1 MTRTR
6 TALTSLVLSLATVAL
21 LASAS
26 ARELGGELRRDY
38 AEAAFGREGEQAPP
52 PVTPI
57 TTANSVGTGP
67 LDRLYFRSI
76 GPATPSGRVDDFAV
90 LESDPTTFYVA
101 MATSGV
107 YKTTNGGTTFTSVFD
122 HESTGSVGATAIAP
136 TDANLVWVG
145 TGEGNNRQSSSWG
158 EGVFKS
164 TDGGRSW
171 KNMGLRASKQI
182 AKVLVDPVDF
192 NVVYVAALGDLW
204 GAGGERGVYKTSD
217 GGLTWAR
224 VLHVDDETGAT
235 ELVMDPSNNKTLYA
249 ASYQRRRQQWGMNGG
264 GPGSAIWKSTDA
276 GQTWSKLESGV
287 PAGAKGRIGLDIY
300 RRDPNV
306 LYARIEHATESGVY
320 RSDNAGA
327 TWRKMSDTN
336 PRPMYFGVIKIDPQ
350 TDSRIYVPGVS
361 LHISDDGGRTFRADG
376 AERIHV
382 DHHALWINPKD
393 PRHLIIGND
402 GGVSISHDR
411 SANWVWMPNV
421 LGAQAYHV
429 EFDMQTPYHV
439 CAGLQDNNTWC
450 GPSAS
455 RTNSGII
462 NDDWYVISGGDGF
475 QPLMDPTD
483 SRIVYAESQDG
494 RMSRTDRLT
503 NERQTVRP
511 EPAEQKPG
519 DTSGLYRFNWDTAMQ
534 LSPFDPATIYIGANL
549 VLKSSDRGR
558 SYQPISPDL
567 TTNTDRET
575 LPIMG
580 VAAKDINIAKHDGV
594 TTFGNIVTL
603 EESAARQGVVWVGS
617 DDGIVSV
624 TQDAGKTWTNVTAK
638 IGGVPKFTYVAD
650 VLPSRVAA
658 GTAYVAF
665 DGHRGGDYNTYVF
678 ATTDFGATWKS
689 LAANLPT
696 GEVARG
702 LAEDRKNPDVLY
714 LGTETGLWVSLN
726 RGGAWTRIKANL
738 PTMPIYEIKQ
748 HPRDHD
754 LILATHARGIWILD
768 DVSPIQQWAKS
779 EGADSF
785 VFDTEP
791 ATIANVANDQ
801 MKGFEGN
808 RLFLGQNPVAGATLA
823 YRLKADAKDIK
834 FVIKDASGTV
844 VRELTGTPSTPLGAS
859 DTGDRNK
866 AGLNL
871 LKWDL
876 RVQPLR
882 PLPPA
887 PGAPAPAAGAG
898 GGGGFGGGGGNN
910 GPYVL
915 PGTYKATLNLD
926 GRDVQS
932 IDVSVKGDPLIPIT
946 DADRKIWHD
955 TAKDLH
961 DLQAK
966 ANAVAEMVQNAFAQV
981 GVLQQ
986 QTRGA
991 TLSPSVKQQLDAV
1004 VKEFEAVRRRLGL
1017 GQQGFGGG
1025 GGGGNTENVRGR
1037 IGQLK
1042 GGVMSAT
1049 TLPTNT
1055 QLMQIREV
1063 KAQLP
1068 GLIDQ
1073 ANAAVAKVPGLVK
1086 DLVGAGALFPAIKPV
1101 PK

>member
-1 MTRTR
+1 MNRTR
-6 TALTSLVLSLATVAL
+6 FVVTALALCLGAAAVVA
-21 LASAS
+21 
-26 ARELGGELRRDY
+26 
-38 AEAAFGREGEQAPP
+38 QAPP

-57 TTANSVGTGP
+57 TTANSAGHGP

-76 GPATPSGRVDDFAV
+76 GPATPSGRINDLAV
-90 LESDPTTFYVA
+90 LAGDPTTFYVA
-101 MATSGV
+101 MATSGI

-122 HESTGSVGATAIAP
+122 HESTGSIGAVAVAP
-136 TDANLVWVG
+136 TDANLVWAG

-182 AKVLVDPVDF
+182 AKIVVDPVDF
-192 NVVYVAALGDLW
+192 NVVYVASLGDLW
-204 GAGGERGVYKTSD
+204 GAGGERGVYKTAD
-217 GGLTWAR
+217 GGLTWNR
-224 VLHVDDETGAT
+224 VLHVDDDTGAT

-249 ASYQRRRQQWGMNGG
+249 ATYQRRRQQWGMNGG
-264 GPGSAIWKSTDA
+264 GPGSNIWKSTDA

-287 PAGAKGRIGLDIY
+287 PAGAKGRIGLDVY
-300 RRDPNV
+300 RRNPNV
-306 LYARIEHATESGVY
+306 LYARIEHPTESGVY

-327 TWRKMSDTN
+327 TWTKMSTTN

-402 GGVSISHDR
+402 GGLAISHDR
-411 SANWVWMPNV
+411 SATWVWMPNL
-421 LGAQAYHV
+421 LGAQSYHV

-439 CAGLQDNNTWC
+439 CTGLQDNNTWC
-450 GPSAS
+450 GPSAV

-494 RMSRTDRLT
+494 RMSRADRLT

-519 DTSGLYRFNWDTAMQ
+519 DTAGLYRFNWDTAMQ
-534 LSPFDPATIYIGANL
+534 LSPFDPATIYIGANR

-567 TTNTDRET
+567 TTNTDREA
-575 LPIMG
+575 LSIMG
-580 VAAKDINIAKHDGV
+580 VAGKDINIAKHDGV
-594 TTFGNIVTL
+594 GSFGNIVTL

-617 DDGIVSV
+617 DDGVVSV

-638 IGGVPKFTYVAD
+638 MTGVPKFTYVAD

-678 ATTDFGATWKS
+678 ATTDFGATWKPI
-689 LAANLPT
+689 AGNLPK

-714 LGTETGLWVSLN
+714 LGTETGLWVSFN

-748 HPRDHD
+748 HPRDND

-768 DVSPIQQWAKS
+768 DVTPIQQWAKS
-779 EGADSF
+779 EGEDSF

-791 ATIANVANDQ
+791 AAIMNAANDQ

-823 YRLKADAKDIK
+823 YRLKAEAKDIK
-834 FVIKDASGTV
+834 FIIKDGSGTV
-844 VRELTGTPSTPLGAS
+844 VRELSGT
-859 DTGDRNK
+859 DTRDRNK

-876 RVQPLR
+876 RVQPLE
-882 PLPPA
+882 PLSPP
-887 PGAPAPAAGAG
+887 PGTGAAGGAG
-898 GGGGFGGGGGNN
+898 GGGGGGGFGGGGNN

-915 PGTYKATLNLD
+915 PGTYKATLNVN
-926 GRDVQS
+926 GRDAQS
-932 IDVSVKGDPLIPIT
+932 VDISVKGDPQIQIT
-946 DADRKIWHD
+946 DADRKIWYD
-955 TAKDLH
+955 TARELH
-961 DLQAK
+961 DLQGK
-966 ANAVAEMVQNAFAQV
+966 ANDVAEMVQTAFAQV
-981 GVLQQ
+981 GVLQA

-991 TLSPSVKQQLDAV
+991 TLSPNVKQQLDAV
-1004 VKEFEAVRRRLGL
+1004 VMEFEAVRRRLGL

-1037 IGQLK
+1037 LGQLK
-1042 GGVMSAT
+1042 NGVMSAT
-1049 TLPTNT
+1049 ALPTNT
-1055 QLMQIREV
+1055 QLMQIRET
-1063 KAQLP
+1063 KAALP

-1073 ANAAVAKVPGLVK
+1073 ANVVVAKVPGLVK
-1086 DLVGAGALFPAIKPV
+1086 DMVGAGALFPAMKPV
-1101 PK
+1101 PKG

>member
-122 HESTGSVGATAIAP
+122 HESTGSVGAIAIAP

-689 LAANLPT
+689 LAANLPK

-859 DTGDRNK
+859 DTGDRNQ

-898 GGGGFGGGGGNN
+898 GGGGFGGGGNN

-915 PGTYKATLNLD
+915 PGTYKATLNVN

-932 IDVSVKGDPLIPIT
+932 IDVSVKGDPQIAIT
-946 DADRKIWHD
+946 AADRKIWHD

-961 DLQAK
+961 DLQGK
-966 ANAVAEMVQNAFAQV
+966 ANDVAEMVQSAFAQV